1 LTPGWPLKPR
11 HAASRTLVILENRL
25 FVRATS
31 PIRLPVLPFVISFRF
46 YSFEPPFFLKFHFK
60 NAEIKCMT
68 NQEKAYIKLNKY
80 FQALQFKITKY
91 LMAGQYPPDY
101 LQQKFE
107 DTKRR
112 LRIYSKARNK

>member
-1 LTPGWPLKPR
+1 
-11 HAASRTLVILENRL
+11 
-25 FVRATS
+25 
-31 PIRLPVLPFVISFRF
+31 
-46 YSFEPPFFLKFHFK
+46 
-60 NAEIKCMT
+60 MT

-101 LQQKFE
+101 LQQNFE

-112 LRIYSKARNK
+112 LRIFSKARNK